1 MKTVNYLIILFLS
14 CWFILKS
21 IKTDSQICQKGGVFR
36 LFDRSRRS
44 RIVRLSVQSSAGSHI
59 YSLMV
64 SLDRS
69 LME

>member
-36 LFDRSRRS
+36 LLTDA
-44 RIVRLSVQSSAGSHI
+44 AGAGLYVLPYNPVPEAI
-59 YSLMV
+59 FT
-64 SLDRS
+64 R
-69 LME
+69 